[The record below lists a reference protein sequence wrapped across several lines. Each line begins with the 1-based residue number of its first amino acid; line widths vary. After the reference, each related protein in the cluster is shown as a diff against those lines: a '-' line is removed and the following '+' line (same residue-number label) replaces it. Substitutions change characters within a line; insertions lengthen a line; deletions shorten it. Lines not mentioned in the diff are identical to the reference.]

1 MIEIAT
7 PKIEIQE
14 SNEDLCYGK
23 FVCEPMTRGYGITIG
38 NSMRRILLSSIQG
51 AAITSVKIDG
61 VLHEFSTVPGVRDD
75 VTNIIL
81 HLKELCLKMHC
92 DESKVIR
99 IDVQGEKEVT
109 AADIIHDADI
119 ESLNPVLHIATVNE
133 AGSLKID
140 MIVEH
145 GLGYVTAEKKKSP
158 DDAIGTILVDSIF
171 SPIRRVNYKVEDIRV
186 GDATDYDKLTLEV
199 WTDGSVQPEEA
210 VSKAAAILIGRLKLF
225 QNLTVAPEVEFVP
238 EEEVEAS
245 TETVVSNPEL
255 DSILA
260 TRVEDMDLTVRSFNC
275 LMRADI
281 KTVGDLVN
289 KTEEEIMK
297 VRNLGRKSL
306 DEVKDK
312 LKSMGLSLKESDPSA
327 MGGFPGDDS
336 EA

>member
-1 MIEIAT
+1 
-7 PKIEIQE
+7 
-14 SNEDLCYGK
+14 
-23 FVCEPMTRGYGITIG
+23 
-38 NSMRRILLSSIQG
+38 
-51 AAITSVKIDG
+51 
-61 VLHEFSTVPGVRDD
+61 
-75 VTNIIL
+75 
-81 HLKELCLKMHC
+81 MHC

-119 ESLNPVLHIATVNE
+119 EILNPDLHIATVNE
-133 AGSLKID
+133 AGSLKIE
-140 MIVEH
+140 MVVEH
-145 GLGYVTAEKKKSP
+145 GLGYVPAEKKKSP

-199 WTDGSVQPEEA
+199 WTDGSIQPEEA
-210 VSKAAAILIGRLKLF
+210 VSKAAAILIGRLMLF
-225 QNLTVAPEVEFVP
+225 QNLTIIPEVEPVP
-238 EEEVEAS
+238 EEEVEESSEADA
-245 TETVVSNPEL
+245 SNPEL
-255 DSILA
+255 DSVLA

-312 LKSMGLSLKESDPSA
+312 LKSMGLSLKESDPSTS
-327 MGGFPGDDS
+327 GGFLEDDS

>member
-109 AADIIHDADI
+109 
-119 ESLNPVLHIATVNE
+119 
-133 AGSLKID
+133 GSLKID

-245 TETVVSNPEL
+245 TKTVVSNPEL

>member
-1 MIEIAT
+1 
-7 PKIEIQE
+7 
-14 SNEDLCYGK
+14 
-23 FVCEPMTRGYGITIG
+23 MTRGYGITIG

-119 ESLNPVLHIATVNE
+119 EILNPDLHIATVNE

-238 EEEVEAS
+238 EEDVEAS

>member
-75 VTNIIL
+75 VTNII
-81 HLKELCLKMHC
+81 C

-119 ESLNPVLHIATVNE
+119 EILNPDLHIATVNE

>member
-1 MIEIAT
+1 
-7 PKIEIQE
+7 
-14 SNEDLCYGK
+14 
-23 FVCEPMTRGYGITIG
+23 
-38 NSMRRILLSSIQG
+38 MRRILLSSIQG

-119 ESLNPVLHIATVNE
+119 EILNPDLHIATVNE

-238 EEEVEAS
+238 EEELEAS

>member
-14 SNEDLCYGK
+14 NDEDRCYGK

-51 AAITSVKIDG
+51 AAVTSVKIEG

-81 HLKELCLKMHC
+81 HLKELCLKMYC
-92 DESKVIR
+92 DEPKVLR
-99 IDVQGEKEVT
+99 IEVKGEKVVT
-109 AADIIHDADI
+109 AADIIHDADVEI
-119 ESLNPVLHIATVNE
+119 LNPDLHIATVNE
-133 AGSLKID
+133 TGSLKIE
-140 MIVEH
+140 MVVEH
-145 GLGYVTAEKKKSP
+145 GLGYVPAEKKKSQ
-158 DDAIGTILVDSIF
+158 DDTIGMILVDSIF
-171 SPIRRVNYKVEDIRV
+171 SPVRRVNYKVEDIRV
-186 GDATDYDKLTLEV
+186 GDAVDYDKLTLEV
-199 WTDGSVQPEEA
+199 WTDGSIQPEEA
-210 VSKAAAILIGRLKLF
+210 VSKASAILISRLKLF
-225 QNLTVAPEVEFVP
+225 QNLTVLPEIEQAVDDAAESGS
-238 EEEVEAS
+238 ESA
-245 TETVVSNPEL
+245 TSNPEM

-297 VRNLGRKSL
+297 VRNLGTKSL

-312 LKSMGLSLKESDPSA
+312 LKSMGLSLKESDISA
-327 MGGFPGDDS
+327 FGGFPEDDS
-336 EA
+336 EI